1 MAVTSSRA
9 ATNGRHPQAG
19 GPGRA
24 PGGPSA
30 PGATQRAATRNRTR
44 IAVGTL
50 VMIACALG
58 IGILFA
64 TVADRSPVL
73 VVAQPVR
80 AGEVI
85 EQGDLREQLVD
96 SSASGSTIAASQRS
110 AIVGRPAAVDLV
122 AGSFLAPGQL
132 AEGPTAG
139 TGQAVIGATL
149 KEGQYPIEIS
159 DGAKV
164 LAVVL
169 PSESADPAPTTTP
182 SPTAATVVGIRPLD
196 DGGGIAI
203 SLAVAP
209 ERSSALAIAGAR
221 SRLTIVLAPR

>member
-1 MAVTSSRA
+1 MA
-9 ATNGRHPQAG
+9 ATKTRASTNGSGRIG

-24 PGGPSA
+24 PTSPTTVGS
-30 PGATQRAATRNRTR
+30 TERAATRNRTR

-50 VMIACALG
+50 VMLACALA
-58 IGILFA
+58 IGVLFA
-64 TVADRSPVL
+64 RVADRSPVL
-73 VVAQPVR
+73 VVAHPVR
-80 AGEVI
+80 AGQVI
-85 EQGDLREQLVD
+85 GRGDLREQLVG
-96 SSASGSTIAASQRS
+96 SSTGASTIAASQRS
-110 AIVGRPAAVDLV
+110 AVVGRVAAVDLV

-132 AEGPTAG
+132 AEGPAAG
-139 TGQAVIGATL
+139 TGKAVIGATL
-149 KEGQYPIEIS
+149 KQGQYPVELA

-169 PSESADPAPTTTP
+169 PSESADQGSGLAS
-182 SPTAATVVGIRPLD
+182 SPIEATVVGIRPLD

-209 ERSSALAIAGAR
+209 DRSSALAIAGAR

>member
-30 PGATQRAATRNRTR
+30 LGATQRAATRSRTR

-50 VMIACALG
+50 VMIGCALG
-58 IGILFA
+58 IGILFV

-122 AGSFLAPGQL
+122 AGSFLAPGHL

-169 PSESADPAPTTTP
+169 PAESADPAPTTTP